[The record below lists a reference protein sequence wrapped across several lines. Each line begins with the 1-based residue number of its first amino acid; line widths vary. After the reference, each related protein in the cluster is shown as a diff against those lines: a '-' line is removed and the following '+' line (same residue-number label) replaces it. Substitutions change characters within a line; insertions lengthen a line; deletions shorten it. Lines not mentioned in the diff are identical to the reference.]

1 MDEWV
6 QDDVHLYEK
15 WIQASPGT
23 SETISSTVCY
33 IQQTLLLILED
44 ISASIL
50 TDMSV
55 KVCLPFF
62 VLVKIQSRDAHTNR
76 DVFSYLFLNYE

>member
-15 WIQASPGT
+15 WIQASSGT

-55 KVCLPFF
+55 KVRLPF
-62 VLVKIQSRDAHTNR
+62 LCW
-76 DVFSYLFLNYE
+76 